1 MRKTQFPAV
10 VSTFVLCYLFWIL
23 LTWSFTLQELVAGAI
38 VSLAVALFSARFFIH
53 DDAFW
58 FFRPARLGAL
68 IAYFGIFFA
77 ELVKAN
83 WDMAKRCYGGC
94 KNIDPGVVRVPVNLK
109 GDYAQAMLANSITL
123 TPGTIT
129 LDIAE
134 DQKGQIWYYIHWIDV
149 KATHPWQAGEMIK
162 GNLERGVRRI
172 WE

>member
-1 MRKTQFPAV
+1 MQKTKFPAV
-10 VSTFVLCYLFWIL
+10 VSTFVLCYAFWIL
-23 LTWSFTLQELVAGAI
+23 LTWSFSAQELAAGAI

-53 DDAFW
+53 ENAFW

-68 IAYFGIFFA
+68 IAYFFIFLA
-77 ELVKAN
+77 ELIKAN
-83 WDMAKRCYGGC
+83 VDMAKRCFGGC
-94 KNIDPGVVRVPVNLK
+94 KNIDPGVIRVPVGLK

-134 DQKGQIWYYIHWIDV
+134 DQEGQAYYYIHWIDV
-149 KATHPWQAGEMIK
+149 QSTDPDQAGEMIK
-162 GNLERGVRRI
+162 GNLERGIRRI